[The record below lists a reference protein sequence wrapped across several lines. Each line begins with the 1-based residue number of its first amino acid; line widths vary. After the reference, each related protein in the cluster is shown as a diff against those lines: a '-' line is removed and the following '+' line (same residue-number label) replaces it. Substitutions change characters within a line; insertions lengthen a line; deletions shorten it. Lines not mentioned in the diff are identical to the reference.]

1 MKLSNFLTINSILVF
16 LFGLAFLL
24 IPDTL
29 MSLYGVELSS
39 IGVAI
44 SRLLGAAFLGV
55 GTLRWLARNSKESG
69 FLKAVVL
76 AAFIEDSIGFVV
88 LLKAQLAGLTNVSG
102 WSNVALYGLFAL
114 GFGYFQFQKRD

>member
-1 MKLSNFLTINSILVF
+1 MKLSTFLTINSILVF

-24 IPDTL
+24 MPDTL
-29 MSLYGVELSS
+29 MSLYGVELNS

-44 SRLLGAAFLGV
+44 SRLLGAAFLGF
-55 GTLRWLARNSKESG
+55 GTLRWLARNSTESG

-76 AAFIEDSIGFVV
+76 SGFVEDSIGFLV
-88 LLKAQLAGLTNVSG
+88 LLKAQLAGLTNASG

-114 GFGYFQFQKRD
+114 GFAYFHFQKKE